1 MQTPNHLQ
9 DMKQYKIVIAG
20 ETGVGKT
27 TLRLRY
33 FGGKFTKSYIP
44 TLGVDFSVMRK
55 KVADGSFAEIQVW
68 DMAGQMTFQSLR
80 KRFFLGASSLF
91 LVYDITDKTSFEK
104 LGEWFE
110 DFWVSY
116 NNRKDVTLV
125 LIGNK
130 IDLGDPVISKEEMDG
145 FWDKIRDEYP
155 EFKGKTT
162 SIYTSALNGFNVR
175 EVFEMTVQEISNI
188 YNL

>member
-1 MQTPNHLQ
+1 MEQSNPLQ

-33 FGGKFTKSYIP
+33 FGGKFTKNYIP

-55 KVADGSFAEIQVW
+55 KISNGSFAEIQVW

-91 LVYDITDKTSFEK
+91 LVYDITNRDTFEK
-104 LGEWFE
+104 LYEWFD

-116 NNRKDVTLV
+116 NNRPDVPLV

-130 IDLGDPVISKEEMDG
+130 IDLGTPSVTEEEMDG
-145 FWDKIRDEYP
+145 FWKDIKRKYP

-162 SIYTSALNGFNVR
+162 SIYTSALNGYHVK
-175 EVFEMTVQEISNI
+175 EVFEMTVQDIANI
-188 YNL
+188 YSS